1 MQTADHPHLDVA
13 APVDPSLSAI
23 SDQLESA
30 RGQIEARFSDAGGRL
45 AGSLDM
51 VGRLIDSLDHLGSA
65 LNADTVSGTT
75 RDLLSTADG
84 LTALPD
90 AQHERIVRMRRLRET
105 GGILAS
111 HIDEMRQTLR
121 YLRAFAMNVKI
132 TASAIGA
139 ASDEF
144 SGFAEQMCSQLDVGG
159 GELDE
164 LARQLSQLDRQLSDA
179 LDFEQVLS
187 GKYQAVIPAVPDK
200 LAIDAQAIG
209 VHHARI
215 AAVTASVAAIARDI
229 QMKVARALTA
239 LQIGDITRQRIEHVQ
254 TGLSVT
260 TARLAASGLAP
271 DSRARAERRLVR
283 LLADQMGD
291 TASAFETEAA
301 KVAQS
306 LDGMAQDTAQILAFK
321 GLADTQ
327 GSGGLRDLESGLAQ
341 ARVLVGD
348 VGAAMDNANRISDQT
363 ASTVETL
370 THRVDVIFGVKRD
383 IQQMAINSS
392 LSCNRLGEVGK
403 PLNVIALELSSH
415 AVQLEESADQT
426 LDALTRLAS
435 AAEDMTDKAV
445 AAIDATR
452 LDSVSGRLR
461 RAADV
466 IEHDLGQLGATGAET
481 ARSLELATGQLGL
494 REDLG
499 ETLHAAAI
507 ALTERAGPADETLA
521 EIADVVT
528 AAMDEIAL
536 CYTMARERTIHAGHA
551 IGAAADEAVAPSAPA
566 EDEFD
571 DLLF

>member
-1 MQTADHPHLDVA
+1 MNVA

-30 RGQIEARFSDAGGRL
+30 REQIEARFADAGGRL

-65 LNADTVSGTT
+65 LNADAVSGTT

-84 LTALPD
+84 LTALPG
-90 AQHERIVRMRRLRET
+90 AQHGRIERMRRLRET
-105 GGILAS
+105 GEILAS

-132 TASAIGA
+132 TACAIGA
-139 ASDEF
+139 GSDEF

-164 LARQLSQLDRQLSDA
+164 LAGQLSQLDRRLSDA
-179 LDFEQVLS
+179 LNFEQILS
-187 GKYQAVIPAVPDK
+187 GKYQAVIPAVPEK
-200 LAIDAQAIG
+200 LAVDAQAIG

-215 AAVTASVAAIARDI
+215 AEVTASVAAIARNI

-254 TGLSVT
+254 TGLTVT
-260 TARLAASGLAP
+260 AARLAASDLAP
-271 DSRARAERRLVR
+271 DARARAERRLVR
-283 LLADQMGD
+283 LLADQMAD
-291 TASAFETEAA
+291 TASAFETESA
-301 KVAQS
+301 KVTQS
-306 LDGMAQDTAQILAFK
+306 LDGMAQDTAQILTFE

-327 GSGGLRDLESGLAQ
+327 GSGGLRDLESGLGQ

-348 VGAAMDNANRISDQT
+348 VGAAMDNAHRISNQT
-363 ASTVETL
+363 ASAVETL
-370 THRVDVIFGVKRD
+370 TRRVDVIFGVKRD

-392 LSCNRLGEVGK
+392 LRCNRLGEVGK
-403 PLNVIALELSSH
+403 PLNVIAVELSSH
-415 AVQLEESADQT
+415 AVQLEETADQT
-426 LDALTRLAS
+426 LDALSRLAS
-435 AAEDMTDKAV
+435 VAGEMTDRAE

-466 IEHDLGQLGATGAET
+466 IEHDLGQLGARGADT

-494 REDLG
+494 QEDLG
-499 ETLHAAAI
+499 ETLHAAAV
-507 ALTERAGPADETLA
+507 ALTERAGPVDEDLTDVAD
-521 EIADVVT
+521 IVT
-528 AAMDEIAL
+528 AMMDEIAS
-536 CYTMARERTIHAGHA
+536 CYTMARERTIHANHA
-551 IGAAADEAVAPSAPA
+551 IGGAAADAAASTPAASAVQA
-566 EDEFD
+566 EEEFD
-571 DLLF
+571 DVLF